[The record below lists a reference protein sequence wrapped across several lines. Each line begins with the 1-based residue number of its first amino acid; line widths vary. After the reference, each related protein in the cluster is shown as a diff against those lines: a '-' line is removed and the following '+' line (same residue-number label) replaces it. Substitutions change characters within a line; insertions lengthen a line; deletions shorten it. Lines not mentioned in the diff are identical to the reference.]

1 MKKIFAAIG
10 WVSILFLCACSQ
22 QETAYSD
29 FDRSVNFA
37 AYKTFG
43 WLPSDSSSSNDPVYN
58 NQIVEKNIKSEIER
72 ELKKRGYTLDTVNPD
87 LRVKFN
93 LIVEDKLGV
102 ISNPVY
108 SNPNP
113 NNQLNPIQP
122 YNPFTSN
129 YGAYNSTNYNPYYNM
144 QSSPYNTNYYAN
156 NYPYNGGNGY
166 PVGTISGYSYGYG
179 LPVNYSQGPYIIG
192 NTQQT
197 YQYKQ
202 GTIIVDLVERTNRSL
217 IWRGWSS
224 SDITNPSSFENHLDD
239 EVKAIF
245 REYPVK

>member
-1 MKKIFAAIG
+1 M
-10 WVSILFLCACSQ
+10 SCLLLMLLMSCSS

-29 FDRSVNFA
+29 FDRGANFS

-43 WLPSDSSSSNDPVYN
+43 WLLSDSLSSKDPIYN
-58 NQIVEKNIKSEIER
+58 NQIFEKNIKSEIER
-72 ELKKRGYTLDTVNPD
+72 QLIKRGYTLNTANPD
-87 LRVKFN
+87 LLVKFN
-93 LIVEDKLGV
+93 LIVENKQGI

-129 YGAYNSTNYNPYYNM
+129 YGSYNNPNYNPYYSI

-156 NYPYNGGNGY
+156 NYPYNSGSGY
-166 PVGTISGYSYGYG
+166 PIGTINGFSYGYG
-179 LPVNYSQGPYIIG
+179 IPVNNSQGPYIVG

-202 GTIIVDLVERTNRSL
+202 GTIVVDLLERTNRSL

-224 SDITNPSSFENHLDD
+224 SDITNPSSFENNLND
-239 EVKAIF
+239 EINSIF
-245 REYPVK
+245 RQYPVK